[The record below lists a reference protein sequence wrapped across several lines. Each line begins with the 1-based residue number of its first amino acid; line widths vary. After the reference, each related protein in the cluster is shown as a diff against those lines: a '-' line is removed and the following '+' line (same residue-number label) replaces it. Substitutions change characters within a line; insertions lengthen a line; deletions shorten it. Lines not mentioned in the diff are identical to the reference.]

1 MTDHPP
7 DERGLELRELFF
19 ETSQELLQALNEEAL
34 KLEKKPGDEEI
45 VRVIRRTVHTL
56 KGDSAACGMRELSEL
71 AHQFEDALS
80 LEGTATQAA
89 VAEIAFA
96 AADVFTEMIAAYRG
110 GGKLP
115 STKSLSNR
123 ISQLTAPAPAPA
135 QARTVQTRS
144 ATPKSS
150 NSKAT
155 GSKSA
160 RAKAARGKS
169 TSSKSTGRKSD
180 RKASSGKKSAV
191 KASASRKSGG
201 KTASTKRTAAKTK
214 TKTTTGKKATTRAI
228 SARAISAR
236 ATSAAAISADATA
249 DTPTAAK
256 PTTAKTSTARTADK
270 VAAHWTEYEKLAM
283 HKAQGAGLSVYHVV
297 VKIDPHCAMPIAGRQ
312 LIHNALGAVGQ
323 VIAVHPDAKS
333 PAASKQVEF
342 VLASGQ
348 TVAQISA
355 KGKIPTIAEE
365 VTVEQMLAPSL
376 EPQRAT
382 NETVLAPEAADEETL
397 PQSAAGAADVS
408 SATTS
413 TSAIPAVQEN
423 LLRVE
428 ASRIDSVLNL
438 VGELI
443 IGKSMLQQALS
454 EFSKRYPKELL
465 RGKFS
470 DAMAFQAR
478 VLNDLQRSVMKIRM
492 VPVDQ
497 LFRRFPRMVRDVSR
511 QCGRDVELD
520 VSGQDTD
527 LDKGIL
533 DAIAEPLTHLVR
545 NAVSHGIEPPEE
557 RRKSGKAPRG
567 RIRLNAY
574 HHGNQVVVEVIDD
587 GRGIDA
593 QKIRAKAIEL
603 GMMTA
608 EEAPRLS
615 EAETL
620 EYIFRPG
627 FSTAEQV
634 TEVSGRGVGMD
645 VVQSVLHRLK
655 ANISVETRPGQG
667 TTFRLKLPLTLAI
680 IKALLFWVEQRLYA
694 IPLNAVLEIARTF
707 ETEVHQVDN
716 YEVLQLRNQ
725 VLPLLRLGRPVGE
738 DRKSKLFVLVITV
751 GERKYGLIVDALEG
765 EEELVIKAL
774 DDHTFHTD
782 LVSGASIL
790 GDGRVVLILN
800 LPAVVEHVARAR
812 PEELGQC
819 NAGLLLSHTERA
831 RLAMSQ
837 IMTPAVGG
845 QA

>member
-1 MTDHPP
+1 MTNSP

-34 KLEKKPGDEEI
+34 KLEKNPGDEEI
-45 VRVIRRTVHTL
+45 VRSIRRTVHTL
-56 KGDSAACGMRELSEL
+56 KGDSAACGLRELSEL

-80 LEGTATQAA
+80 VGGSATQGA

-96 AADVFTEMIAAYRG
+96 SADIFTEMIAAYRNNTRM
-110 GGKLP
+110 P
-115 STKSLSNR
+115 ATKALSKK
-123 ISQLTAPAPAPA
+123 IQELT
-135 QARTVQTRS
+135 
-144 ATPKSS
+144 ATPKSGKVGKTR
-150 NSKAT
+150 KAAGKAAT
-155 GSKSA
+155 AGSSA
-160 RAKAARGKS
+160 AKAAAAKAAPEK
-169 TSSKSTGRKSD
+169 TAASKSSVARTSLEKT
-180 RKASSGKKSAV
+180 SGK
-191 KASASRKSGG
+191 
-201 KTASTKRTAAKTK
+201 
-214 TKTTTGKKATTRAI
+214 
-228 SARAISAR
+228 
-236 ATSAAAISADATA
+236 AAAS
-249 DTPTAAK
+249 
-256 PTTAKTSTARTADK
+256 
-270 VAAHWTEYEKLAM
+270 HWTEYEKLAM
-283 HKAQGAGLSVYHVV
+283 TKAQAAGQDVLHIV

-312 LIHNALGAVGQ
+312 LVHNAIGTMGP
-323 VIAVHPDAKS
+323 VIAVRPDAKS
-333 PAASKQVEF
+333 PAASKLIEF
-342 VLASGQ
+342 VLASVQ
-348 TVAQISA
+348 TPEQIAA
-355 KGKIPTIAEE
+355 KCKIPTIVEE
-365 VTVEQMLAPSL
+365 VTVDLLLAASAAPQPAASAAAIEAAAAE
-376 EPQRAT
+376 EP
-382 NETVLAPEAADEETL
+382 EVDAPEA
-397 PQSAAGAADVS
+397 SASPAPAAPGTVPI
-408 SATTS
+408 T
-413 TSAIPAVQEN
+413 QEN

-428 ASRIDSVLNL
+428 AGRIDSVLNL

-465 RGKFS
+465 RGKFA

-511 QCGRDVELD
+511 QCGRQVELD
-520 VSGQDTD
+520 ISGQDTD

-545 NAVSHGIEPPEE
+545 NAISHGIESPEE
-557 RRKSGKAPRG
+557 RRRLGKPAHG
-567 RIRLNAY
+567 VVRLNSY
-574 HHGNQVVVEVIDD
+574 HHGNQVIVEVSDN

-603 GMMTA
+603 GLTTP
-608 EEAPRLS
+608 EEAARLS
-615 EAETL
+615 EAESL
-620 EYIFRPG
+620 DFIFRPG
-627 FSTAEQV
+627 FSTAETV

-655 ANISVETRPGQG
+655 ASVSVETRLGQG

-707 ETEVHQVDN
+707 EAEVHQVDN

-725 VLPLLRLGRPVGE
+725 VLPLLRLGRPAPEG

-774 DDHTFHTD
+774 DDQTFSTD

-800 LPAVVEHVARAR
+800 LPAVVEHVAKAR
-812 PEELGQC
+812 PQEMGQA
-819 NAGLLLSHTERA
+819 NSGLLLTHTDRM
-831 RLAMSQ
+831 RLAL
-837 IMTPAVGG
+837 TPVTGG

>member
-1 MTDHPP
+1 MTNAP

-19 ETSQELLQALNEEAL
+19 ETSQELLQALNDEAL
-34 KLEKKPGDEEI
+34 KLEKNPGDEEI
-45 VRVIRRTVHTL
+45 VRGIRRTVHTL
-56 KGDSAACGMRELSEL
+56 KGDSAACGLRELSEL

-80 LEGTATQAA
+80 LDGTATHAA

-96 AADVFTEMIAAYRG
+96 AADVFTEMIAAYRNG
-110 GGKLP
+110 TKLP
-115 STKSLSNR
+115 STKSLSKK
-123 ISQLTAPAPAPA
+123 IQDLTAAPAA
-135 QARTVQTRS
+135 GKGKRTRKT
-144 ATPKSS
+144 AGKSS
-150 NSKAT
+150 S
-155 GSKSA
+155 
-160 RAKAARGKS
+160 AKAPASK
-169 TSSKSTGRKSD
+169 TSGT
-180 RKASSGKKSAV
+180 
-191 KASASRKSGG
+191 KASAK
-201 KTASTKRTAAKTK
+201 
-214 TKTTTGKKATTRAI
+214 
-228 SARAISAR
+228 
-236 ATSAAAISADATA
+236 TSAARA
-249 DTPTAAK
+249 AAK
-256 PTTAKTSTARTADK
+256 VDAL
-270 VAAHWTEYEKLAM
+270 WTEYEKLAM
-283 HKAQGAGLSVYHVV
+283 TQAQASGQDVYHVV

-312 LIHNALGAVGQ
+312 LVHNAIGVMGPVLAVR
-323 VIAVHPDAKS
+323 PDAKS

-342 VLASGQ
+342 VLASVQ
-348 TVAQISA
+348 TVEQISA
-355 KGKIPTIAEE
+355 KCRIPTIAGE
-365 VTVEQMLAPSL
+365 VTVELMLEASPG
-376 EPQRAT
+376 PQAT
-382 NETVLAPEAADEETL
+382 ALPAVDPEENPEASPTETEASAPEAPAAAA
-397 PQSAAGAADVS
+397 PGPGSVAAG
-408 SATTS
+408 
-413 TSAIPAVQEN
+413 QEN

-428 ASRIDSVLNL
+428 ASRIDNVLNL

-443 IGKSMLQQALS
+443 IGKSMLQQALN
-454 EFSKRYPKELL
+454 EFAKRYPKELL
-465 RGKFS
+465 RGKFG

-511 QCGRDVELD
+511 QCGREVELD
-520 VSGQDTD
+520 ISGQDTD

-545 NAVSHGIEPPEE
+545 NAVSHGIEPAEE
-557 RRKSGKAPRG
+557 RRKLGKKPQG
-567 RIRLNAY
+567 VVRLNAY
-574 HHGNQVVVEVIDD
+574 HHGNQVVVEVTDD

-603 GMMTA
+603 GMTTP
-608 EEAPRLS
+608 EEAARMS
-615 EAETL
+615 EGETL
-620 EYIFRPG
+620 DFIFRPG

-655 ANISVETRPGQG
+655 ASISVETRAGQG

-725 VLPLLRLGRPVGE
+725 VLPLLRLGRPVEASG

-812 PEELGQC
+812 PEELGHC
-819 NAGLLLSHTERA
+819 NSGLLLSHTDRV
-831 RLAMSQ
+831 RLSL
-837 IMTPAVGG
+837 TPVTGG

>member
-80 LEGTATQAA
+80 LEGTATQTA

-96 AADVFTEMIAAYRG
+96 AADVFTEMIASYRN

-115 STKSLSNR
+115 STKNLSKR
-123 ISQLTAPAPAPA
+123 ISDLTAAPAAAPA
-135 QARTVQTRS
+135 SAKSTR
-144 ATPKSS
+144 AP
-150 NSKAT
+150 
-155 GSKSA
+155 
-160 RAKAARGKS
+160 S
-169 TSSKSTGRKSD
+169 TSSKSTRSKSTNSKSTSSRTSRSKSAGRKSTSQAA
-180 RKASSGKKSAV
+180 ASKKSAV
-191 KASASRKSGG
+191 KAASRK
-201 KTASTKRTAAKTK
+201 TAAKTASAK
-214 TKTTTGKKATTRAI
+214 RGAATSVAGKSASDPTTE
-228 SARAISAR
+228 AR
-236 ATSAAAISADATA
+236 TSAARASA
-249 DTPTAAK
+249 
-256 PTTAKTSTARTADK
+256 K
-270 VAAHWTEYEKLAM
+270 VASNWTEYEKLAM
-283 HKAQGAGLSVYHVV
+283 NKAQAAGLSVYHVV

-333 PAASKQVEF
+333 PAAAKQVEF
-342 VLASGQ
+342 VLGSAQ
-348 TVAQISA
+348 TVAQIQA
-355 KGKIPTIAEE
+355 KGRIPTIAEE
-365 VTVEQMLAPSL
+365 VTVELMLGPSPAPQTAAEETDPESEAAVEDSL
-376 EPQRAT
+376 LQPGAT
-382 NETVLAPEAADEETL
+382 APEMPTAAA
-397 PQSAAGAADVS
+397 PAA
-408 SATTS
+408 
-413 TSAIPAVQEN
+413 AIPATQEN

-428 ASRIDSVLNL
+428 ASRIDNVLNL

-511 QCGRDVELD
+511 QCGREVEVD
-520 VSGQDTD
+520 ISGQDTD

-557 RRKSGKAPRG
+557 RRKLGKAARG
-567 RIRLNAY
+567 VIRLNAY

-603 GMMTA
+603 GMTTA
-608 EEAPRLS
+608 EEAARLS

-620 EYIFRPG
+620 EFIFRPG

-655 ANISVETRPGQG
+655 ATISVETRPGQG

-800 LPAVVEHVARAR
+800 LPAVVDHVARAR
-812 PEELGQC
+812 PEQLGQC
-819 NAGLLLSHTERA
+819 NAGLLLSHTDRT
-831 RLAMSQ
+831 RLAL
-837 IMTPAVGG
+837 TPIVGG

>member
-1 MTDHPP
+1 MTNSP

-45 VRVIRRTVHTL
+45 VRGIRRTVHTL
-56 KGDSAACGMRELSEL
+56 KGDSAACGLRELSEL
-71 AHQFEDALS
+71 SHQFEDALS
-80 LEGTATQAA
+80 LEGSATQTA

-96 AADVFTEMIAAYRG
+96 AADVFTEMIAAYRNG
-110 GGKLP
+110 TKLP
-115 STKSLSNR
+115 STRSLSKKIND
-123 ISQLTAPAPAPA
+123 LTAAPA
-135 QARTVQTRS
+135 
-144 ATPKSS
+144 
-150 NSKAT
+150 
-155 GSKSA
+155 
-160 RAKAARGKS
+160 
-169 TSSKSTGRKSD
+169 
-180 RKASSGKKSAV
+180 SGKT
-191 KASASRKSGG
+191 R
-201 KTASTKRTAAKTK
+201 RT
-214 TKTTTGKKATTRAI
+214 KKA
-228 SARAISAR
+228 
-236 ATSAAAISADATA
+236 
-249 DTPTAAK
+249 
-256 PTTAKTSTARTADK
+256 TAKTSSAKTSTTRASAK
-270 VAAHWTEYEKLAM
+270 EAALWTEYEKLAM
-283 HKAQGAGLSVYHVV
+283 TKAQAGGLAVHHVV

-312 LIHNALGAVGQ
+312 LIHNALGSIGQ
-323 VIAVHPDAKS
+323 VVAVRPDAKS
-333 PAASKQVEF
+333 PAASKHVEF
-342 VLASGQ
+342 VLATAH
-348 TVAQISA
+348 TVEQISA
-355 KGKIPTIAEE
+355 KGRIPTISEE
-365 VTVEQMLAPSL
+365 VTIELML
-376 EPQRAT
+376 EPSP
-382 NETVLAPEAADEETL
+382 APQPSVDENSSVEGAD
-397 PQSAAGAADVS
+397 A
-408 SATTS
+408 
-413 TSAIPAVQEN
+413 QEN

-443 IGKSMLQQALS
+443 IGKSMLQQALN
-454 EFSKRYPKELL
+454 EFSKRYPRELL
-465 RGKFS
+465 RGKFG

-511 QCGRDVELD
+511 QCGRDVEVD
-520 VSGQDTD
+520 ISGQDTD

-545 NAVSHGIEPPEE
+545 NAVSHGIEPAEE
-557 RRKSGKAPRG
+557 RRKLGKKPQG
-567 RIRLNAY
+567 VIRLNAY

-587 GRGIDA
+587 GRGIDI

-603 GMMTA
+603 GMTTA
-608 EEAPRLS
+608 DEAARMS
-615 EAETL
+615 ETETL
-620 EYIFRPG
+620 DFIFRPG

-655 ANISVETRPGQG
+655 ASISVETRPGQG

-725 VLPLLRLGRPVGE
+725 VLPLLRLGRPVAE

-774 DDHTFHTD
+774 DDHTFQTD

-800 LPAVVEHVARAR
+800 LPAVVEHVARSR
-812 PEELGQC
+812 PEQLGHC
-819 NAGLLLSHTERA
+819 NSGLLLSHTDRV
-831 RLAMSQ
+831 RLALTPVSGSQ
-837 IMTPAVGG
+837 A
-845 QA
+845 